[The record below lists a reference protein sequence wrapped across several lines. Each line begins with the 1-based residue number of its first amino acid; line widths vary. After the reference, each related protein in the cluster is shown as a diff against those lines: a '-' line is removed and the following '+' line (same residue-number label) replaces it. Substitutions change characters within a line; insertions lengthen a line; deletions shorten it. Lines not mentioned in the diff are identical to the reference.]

1 VCTAGVQQCVFVLCQ
16 SLPLSIPKST
26 FHHSHHHEVAGY
38 TTAPREVFS
47 LPSSLP
53 SGDMSTSFVAWPA
66 TRKVILLFLSATSI
80 MFGKSCNPPWK
91 AMSSSPLLGVPIPR
105 TWTGHQLRLSHCHV
119 TNGQPHKRQSWYDNV
134 TQCL

>member
-1 VCTAGVQQCVFVLCQ
+1 VLISLDGAAPSRMVSVTASVYLLFLLAPAHPDSPGKMAVKWVCVYSQCTVQQCVLVLYQ

-66 TRKVILLFLSATSI
+66 TRKVIFTITL
-80 MFGKSCNPPWK
+80 C
-91 AMSSSPLLGVPIPR
+91 
-105 TWTGHQLRLSHCHV
+105 
-119 TNGQPHKRQSWYDNV
+119 
-134 TQCL
+134 